1 MSLELRCSRVQ
12 DLPRLRELWQLAF
25 GDSQEYMDHFFTGYY
40 TPQRVLVLEQDGV
53 VQAMTAWFDMPLM
66 GAEGTQWPAA
76 YLYAVA
82 THPEARGRGYAGRLL
97 AFAGEWLKERGFAC
111 LTTVPARPDLH
122 VFFGANG
129 FEENFV
135 LARQDVEAGEGRA
148 ELKPV
153 DGTEYGRVRER
164 FLSGGAHVAYS
175 GDALTYQEGVC
186 RLSGG
191 GLYAVEGGG
200 CACVERGEDGL
211 VVIKELLCE
220 PVQRHSALA
229 ALTAAHPG
237 ERYEV
242 RSPWPGE
249 GERVAFGMIRWLD
262 GVPEGWDGQNAY
274 LGMAFD

>member
-1 MSLELRCSRVQ
+1 MGVELRCSRLQ
-12 DLPRLRELWQLAF
+12 DLPRLRELWQLTF
-25 GDSQEYMDHFFTGYY
+25 GDSQEYMDCFFDRCPG
-40 TPQRVLVLEQDGV
+40 PEHILVLEQDGA
-53 VQAMTAWFDMPLM
+53 VQAMTAWFDMPLV
-66 GAEGTQWPAA
+66 GAGGTQWPAA

-82 THPEARGRGYAGRLL
+82 THPETRGRGYAGQLL
-97 AFAGEWLKERGFAC
+97 AFCGRWLKERGFAC

-129 FEENFV
+129 FEENFT
-135 LARQDVEAGEGRA
+135 LARSGFVPGKGRA

-153 DGTEYGRVRER
+153 DGAQYARIREG
-164 FLSGGAHVAYS
+164 FLSGMAHVSY
-175 GDALTYQEGVC
+175 GDHAIGYQQGVC

-191 GLYAVEGGG
+191 GLYAVEGG

-211 VVIKELLCE
+211 VVVKELLTGADCRSRVLDE
-220 PVQRHSALA
+220 LG
-229 ALTAAHPG
+229 AAHPG

-274 LGMAFD
+274 LGLAFD